1 MGVNYL
7 AIIVSAIVGY
17 AIGMIWY
24 SPLLFGNIWMNLQGF
39 SKKDI
44 SKAKKKGMGK
54 VILLGFITTL
64 IMTLVLNYL
73 IGLFG
78 YAAAADGAL
87 LGFWIWLGFLATTML
102 GSVLWENKPVPLY
115 LINTAHYLVVLVVI
129 GAILGA
135 WT

>member
-7 AIIVSAIVGY
+7 AIIVTAIVGY
-17 AIGMIWY
+17 AIGMLWY
-24 SPLLFGNIWMNLQGF
+24 SPLLFGNIWMNLQGIT
-39 SKKDI
+39 KKDMA
-44 SKAKKKGMGK
+44 KAKKKGMGK
-54 VILLGFITTL
+54 VMLLGFITTL

-78 YAAAADGAL
+78 YAVAGDGAL

-102 GSVLWENKPVPLY
+102 GIVLWENKPVPLY
-115 LINTAHYLVVLVVI
+115 LINTAHYLVVLVI
-129 GAILGA
+129 MGAILGA